1 MSNLLTI
8 GTSEIR
14 QLECLFSLNDL
25 HKASGGEE
33 KHRPTFFLRNEQ
45 TRSLIAEIEQCANS
59 HTALKTVNGGQNRGT
74 YACKELVIAYAS
86 WISPAFHLK
95 VIRVFLAQQGRG
107 LDTTAITK
115 EQQGEIAT
123 LMGERFP
130 DGKHRP
136 YAWGRFNNHFRLAS
150 YKDLPAA
157 RFDEACQYIRTM
169 PLKEVNTQKHFPLGF
184 GNRDKYQALKE
195 RAQKYIHDCILHAK
209 NGSKGVWPEMDI
221 PDDVLAGL
229 VAAQLPNV
237 GFYLDIG
244 YDGSV
249 SVQVRQ
255 SPYKGLAK
263 AIADPG
269 NIGLQDSVIEE
280 IGQACV
286 TALAHRAKR
295 REAVIHTAR
304 G

>member
-1 MSNLLTI
+1 MSNTLSI

-14 QLECLFSLNDL
+14 QLDGLFSLNDL
-25 HKASGGEE
+25 HRASGGEE

-74 YACKELVIAYAS
+74 YACRELVIAYAA

-95 VIRVFLAQQGRG
+95 VIRVFLDR
-107 LDTTAITK
+107 
-115 EQQGEIAT
+115 
-123 LMGERFP
+123 
-130 DGKHRP
+130 
-136 YAWGRFNNHFRLAS
+136 
-150 YKDLPAA
+150 
-157 RFDEACQYIRTM
+157 EAN
-169 PLKEVNTQKHFPLGF
+169 PPKHFPLGF
-184 GNRDKYQALKE
+184 GDRDKYKELNE
-195 RAQKYIHDCILHAK
+195 RAAKYIQDCILHAK
-209 NGSKGVWPEMDI
+209 NGSKGVWPSIDI
-221 PDDVLAGL
+221 PDDVLAGI
-229 VAAQLPNV
+229 VAAQLSNV

-244 YDGSV
+244 YDGSI

-280 IGQACV
+280 VCQACV
-286 TALAHRAKR
+286 TALAHRAKQ
-295 REAVIHTAR
+295 REVALKIKR
-304 G
+304 GQS